1 MVYLKMMPG
10 MNPRKMQSMM
20 KRMGIQQQE
29 IDAVEVII
37 KTQDKQLVFSQPQVS
52 KVNMMGQQ
60 TYQIVGEP
68 EERSLSTE
76 PEITEEDIDTVV
88 QQTNVSKEDA
98 EKALKNSKGDIAKAI
113 LDLQE

>member
-1 MVYLKMMPG
+1 
-10 MNPRKMQSMM
+10 MNPRKMQGMM

-76 PEITEEDIDTVV
+76 PEITSEDIDTVM
-88 QQTNVSKEDA
+88 QQTNASKETA
-98 EKALKNSKGDIAKAI
+98 EKALKKAKGDIAKAI
-113 LDLQE
+113 LDLQG

>member
-1 MVYLKMMPG
+1 

-68 EERSLSTE
+68 EEISLSTE
-76 PEITEEDIDTVV
+76 PDITEEDIDTVV
-88 QQTNVSKEDA
+88 QQTNVSKENA
-98 EKALKNSKGDIAKAI
+98 EKALREAKGDIAKAI